1 MQTDLL
7 KYWSEKLS
15 EASTDLSHAVTE
27 KGVSSYDEEYEDLFN
42 EITMISRTIALLAN
56 TKE

>member
-1 MQTDLL
+1 MPTDLL

-15 EASTDLSHAVTE
+15 GVSSDLSHAVCE
-27 KGVSSYDEEYEDLFN
+27 KGISSYDKEYEDLFN